1 MDKRSFYF
9 IVAELPQKQQ
19 KKTCF
24 PQNQLELFRATDQ
37 PKQWAFTSGSL
48 NANTKYFT
56 KRAEEY
62 VTEKLYE
69 LLTATT
75 VNR

>member
-9 IVAELPQKQQ
+9 IRTPPKTA

>member
-9 IVAELPQKQQ
+9 IVAEIPKNS
-19 KKTCF
+19 KKPCF
-24 PQNQLELFRATDQ
+24 PQNQLELFRATAQ
-37 PKQWAFTSGSL
+37 PKQWSFTSGSL